1 MSQYSSFKEYQIL
14 MEGWRSFAQEESNT
28 IFLFEDEEPQPRNF
42 DLILEH
48 RDLKE
53 VIQMWEASSLYE
65 CDKLLLEVDSVAF
78 VKEFF
83 SEIGKKVNDFILK
96 LSVQAFNLLRRGA
109 ESATLVLAVV
119 KKLLSGIERYCMKLP
134 TTCKIA
140 KTSALVLSIFALG
153 ALFHSPEA
161 QAAIQYGDAPISEEE
176 YSHIRGVIMDAVAR
190 GDTDGLQPLSKRY
203 LVDAINQLDKIQA
216 SPNITDYMS
225 LSDDL
230 QRLLD
235 DSAGIMSYY
244 EREFSHGRTTSE
256 EFQALK
262 EYFGKLGE
270 AAQISYDAVTPN
282 SNITL
287 TGDLPKKPSW
297 QGEL

>member
-1 MSQYSSFKEYQIL
+1 MSQYSSFKDYQIL

-28 IFLFEDEEPQPRNF
+28 IFLFEGEEPQPRNF

-48 RDLKE
+48 RNLKE
-53 VIQMWEASSLYE
+53 AIQMWEASSLYE

-83 SEIGKKVNDFILK
+83 SDIGKKVNDFILK
-96 LSVQAFNLLRRGA
+96 LSVQALNLLQRGA
-109 ESATLVLAVV
+109 ESVTIVLAVI
-119 KKLLSGIERYCMKLP
+119 KKLLSGIDGYCMKLP

-140 KTSALVLSIFALG
+140 KASVLILSIFALG
-153 ALFHSPEA
+153 ALFYSPQA
-161 QAAIQYGDAPISEEE
+161 QAAIQYGDAPLSEEE
-176 YSHIRGVIMDAVAR
+176 YHYIRGVITDSVASGSIEGVSPEHQAGLMD
-190 GDTDGLQPLSKRY
+190 TLE
-203 LVDAINQLDKIQA
+203 QLDKLQA